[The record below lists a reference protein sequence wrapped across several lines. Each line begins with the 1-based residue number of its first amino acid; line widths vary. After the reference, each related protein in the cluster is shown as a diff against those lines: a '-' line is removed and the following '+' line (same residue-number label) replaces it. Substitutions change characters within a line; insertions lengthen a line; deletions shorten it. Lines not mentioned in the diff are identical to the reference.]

1 MENGTGNI
9 SNIFYSN
16 DNSRHR
22 SNNRI
27 DSRNY
32 LFDKWNDFKV
42 EEKKMKNNIKIILI
56 IASIIIGVIVLIS
69 CIFIGTNNTAINLEE
84 QIKESKSSINIQEK
98 RREDLIYNL
107 VDTVESYN
115 QYEQETMTKIVDARS
130 KASNGDVEEAE
141 ILINAVAEQYP
152 ELKSNENYKSL
163 MTELAVTENLI
174 AEHRN
179 NYNIQVKQYNKH
191 IKKFPNNMIL
201 NIMGYEKLDDTY
213 LNYEA
218 SEDAPRDL
226 FEE

>member
-1 MENGTGNI
+1 
-9 SNIFYSN
+9 
-16 DNSRHR
+16 
-22 SNNRI
+22 
-27 DSRNY
+27 
-32 LFDKWNDFKV
+32 
-42 EEKKMKNNIKIILI
+42 MKNNIKIILI